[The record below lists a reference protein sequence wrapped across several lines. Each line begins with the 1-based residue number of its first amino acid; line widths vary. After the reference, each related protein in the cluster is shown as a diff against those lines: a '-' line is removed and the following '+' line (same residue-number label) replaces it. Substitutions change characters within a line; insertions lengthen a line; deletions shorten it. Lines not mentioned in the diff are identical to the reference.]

1 MPMRSRVLAVAAA
14 VLVLW
19 QGVAAAG
26 PGGYPN
32 DPGYAPVEAQG
43 VDCSTKGV
51 AGGEQHNLY
60 SFMPRCTPLAHDPE
74 NASGMSVDKAWNYTK
89 GSPNTI
95 VAYVEGGINWHDGDA
110 RELADKV
117 YLNTA
122 ELPLPWGCKVYDCN
136 GDGVVSVADYANDP
150 RVHDS
155 NHNGYLD
162 PEEIGRASCRERV

>member
-51 AGGEQHNLY
+51 AGGAQHNLY
-60 SFMPRCTPLAHDPE
+60 SFMPRCTPPAHTPE
-74 NASGMSVDKAWNYTK
+74 NPSGMSGGKAWNYTK
-89 GSPNTI
+89 ASPTPI
-95 VAYVEGGINWHDGDA
+95 VAYGAGASNWHDG
-110 RELADKV
+110 
-117 YLNTA
+117 
-122 ELPLPWGCKVYDCN
+122 
-136 GDGVVSVADYANDP
+136 
-150 RVHDS
+150 
-155 NHNGYLD
+155 
-162 PEEIGRASCRERV
+162 